1 VSFKVSQSNAKPERA
16 LTVLHV
22 DDDPVNLRVVEE
34 ILTAFGHR
42 AVKALSGAEALE
54 QLGAQAFDVVLM
66 DIHMPE
72 MSGIEVLKRIRGS
85 LGPERDTPVIAL
97 TADILSREPSE
108 YLALGFAGFVPKPV
122 MVQGLIAA
130 VTRAAGVAQPALRLR
145 RAG

>member
-1 VSFKVSQSNAKPERA
+1 MKPDRA

-42 AVKALSGAEALE
+42 AVKAISGAEALE
-54 QLGAQAFDVVLM
+54 QVAHQAFDVILM

-72 MSGIEVLKRIRGS
+72 MSGIEVMRKIRDRP
-85 LGPERDTPVIAL
+85 GPEHETPIIAL
-97 TADILSREPSE
+97 TADILSREPAE
-108 YLALGFAGFVPKPV
+108 YLALGFSGFVPKPV

-130 VTRAAGVAQPALRLR
+130 VTRAAGVDQPTLRLR
-145 RAG
+145 RAS

>member
-1 VSFKVSQSNAKPERA
+1 VSEFNTKPERA
-16 LTVLHV
+16 LSVLHV

-42 AVKALSGAEALE
+42 AVKAVSGPEALE
-54 QLGAQAFDVVLM
+54 QMDRQAFDVVLM

-72 MSGIEVLKRIRGS
+72 MSGIEVLRRM
-85 LGPERDTPVIAL
+85 RDGEGIARSTPVVAL
-97 TADILSREPSE
+97 TADILSREPKE
-108 YLALGFAGFVPKPV
+108 YLALGFSGFVPKPV

-130 VTRAAGVAQPALRLR
+130 VTRAAGVSQPSLRLR

>member
-1 VSFKVSQSNAKPERA
+1 VSEFNAKPERA
-16 LTVLHV
+16 LCVLHV

-42 AVKALSGAEALE
+42 AVKAASGSEALE
-54 QLGAQAFDVVLM
+54 QLSSQAFDVVLM

-72 MSGIEVLKRIRGS
+72 MSGIEVLKRIREAE
-85 LGPERDTPVIAL
+85 GPMRDTPVIAL
-97 TADILSREPSE
+97 TADILSREPKE
-108 YLALGFAGFVPKPV
+108 YLALGFSGFVPKPV

-130 VTRAAGVAQPALRLR
+130 VARAAGVVQPALRLR

>member
-1 VSFKVSQSNAKPERA
+1 VSEFNTKPERT
-16 LTVLHV
+16 LSVLHV

-42 AVKALSGAEALE
+42 AVKALGGLEALE
-54 QLGAQAFDVVLM
+54 AMTRQAFDVVLM

-72 MSGIEVLKRIRGS
+72 MSGIEVLKRIRERPGAD
-85 LGPERDTPVIAL
+85 RDTPVIAL

-108 YLALGFAGFVPKPV
+108 YLALGFSGFVPKPV

-130 VTRAAGVAQPALRLR
+130 VTRAAGVSQPALRLR

>member
-1 VSFKVSQSNAKPERA
+1 MSEFNSKPEKA

-34 ILTAFGHR
+34 ILTAFGHC
-42 AVKALSGAEALE
+42 AVKAISGSEALE
-54 QLGAQAFDVVLM
+54 QFDRQRFDVVLM

-72 MSGIEVLKRIRGS
+72 MSGIEVLKRIRARS
-85 LGPERDTPVIAL
+85 GPERDTPVIAL

-122 MVQGLIAA
+122 MVQGLIMA

-145 RAG
+145 RAS

>member
-1 VSFKVSQSNAKPERA
+1 VSQLNSKPERA

-42 AVKALSGAEALE
+42 AVKALSGQEALE
-54 QLGAQAFDVVLM
+54 QLSRQAFDVVLM

-72 MSGIEVLKRIRGS
+72 MSGIEVLKRIRERT
-85 LGPERDTPVIAL
+85 GPERDTPVIAL

-108 YLALGFAGFVPKPV
+108 YLALGFSGFVPKPV

-130 VTRAAGVAQPALRLR
+130 VARAAGVAKPALRLR
-145 RAG
+145 RAS

>member
-1 VSFKVSQSNAKPERA
+1 MKPERA

-42 AVKALSGAEALE
+42 AVKAISGAEALD
-54 QLGAQAFDVVLM
+54 QVAHQAFDVILM

-72 MSGIEVLKRIRGS
+72 MSGIEVMRRIRERP
-85 LGPERDTPVIAL
+85 GPEHETPIIAL
-97 TADILSREPSE
+97 TADILSREPAE
-108 YLALGFAGFVPKPV
+108 YLALGFSGFVPKPV

-130 VTRAAGVAQPALRLR
+130 VTRAAGVDQPTLRLR
-145 RAG
+145 RAS

>member
-1 VSFKVSQSNAKPERA
+1 MSEYNSKPERA
-16 LTVLHV
+16 LCVLHV

-42 AVKALSGAEALE
+42 AVKAASGIEALE
-54 QLGAQAFDVVLM
+54 QMSRQAFDVVLM

-72 MSGIEVLKRIRGS
+72 MGGIEVLKRIREAQ
-85 LGPERDTPVIAL
+85 GPQRDTPVIAL
-97 TADILSREPSE
+97 TADILSREPAE
-108 YLALGFAGFVPKPV
+108 YLALGFSGFLPKPV

-130 VTRAAGVAQPALRLR
+130 VARAAGVSQPALRLR

>member
-1 VSFKVSQSNAKPERA
+1 MSEFNQKPERA
-16 LTVLHV
+16 LSVLHV

-34 ILTAFGHR
+34 ILGAFGHR

-54 QLGAQAFDVVLM
+54 QLSSQAFDVVLM

-72 MSGIEVLKRIRGS
+72 MSGIEVLKRIRERPGAD
-85 LGPERDTPVIAL
+85 RDTPVIAL

-108 YLALGFAGFVPKPV
+108 YLALGFSGFVPKPV

-130 VTRAAGVAQPALRLR
+130 VARAAGVTQPSLRLR
-145 RAG
+145 RAS

>member
-1 VSFKVSQSNAKPERA
+1 MSEFNTKPERA
-16 LTVLHV
+16 LSVLHV

-34 ILTAFGHR
+34 ILAAFGHR
-42 AVKALSGAEALE
+42 GVKALSGPEALE
-54 QLGAQAFDVVLM
+54 AMSRQAFDVVLM

-72 MSGIEVLKRIRGS
+72 MSGIEVMKRIR
-85 LGPERDTPVIAL
+85 ERPGADRNTPVIAL

-108 YLALGFAGFVPKPV
+108 YLALGFTGFVPKPV

-130 VTRAAGVAQPALRLR
+130 VTRAAGVSQPAFRLR

>member
-1 VSFKVSQSNAKPERA
+1 MSEVNSKPERT
-16 LTVLHV
+16 LSVLHV

-54 QLGAQAFDVVLM
+54 QLSNQAFDVVLM

-72 MSGIEVLKRIRGS
+72 MSGIEVMKRIR
-85 LGPERDTPVIAL
+85 ERPGADRNTPVIAL

-108 YLALGFAGFVPKPV
+108 YLALGFSGFVPKPV

-130 VTRAAGVAQPALRLR
+130 VARAAGVSQPPLRLR
-145 RAG
+145 RAS